1 MKRIKALANFLEI
14 KKSNITEGYDE
25 FTFETEENGEY
36 MVLTDEEADEKAAAY
51 IEQSL
56 WAFSTGFLASETGID
71 EEVFKA
77 IQANERC
84 ESNNDAIESIVNSTC
99 GIDDFVESAIS
110 ADGRGHFI
118 NSYDGEESQ
127 EGEYFI
133 YRVN

>member
-1 MKRIKALANFLEI
+1 MKRITALANFLGV
-14 KKSNITEGYDE
+14 KKSTITEGYDE

-36 MVLTDEEADEKAAAY
+36 MVLTDKEADARAEEDIK
-51 IEQSL
+51 ETL
-56 WAFSTGFLASETGID
+56 WAFNPSFLSSETGID

-77 IQANERC
+77 IQDNGRC
-84 ESNNDAIESIVNSTC
+84 ESNNEAIESIVNSTC
-99 GIDDFVESAIS
+99 GIDGFIEEAIT
-110 ADGRGHFI
+110 ADSRGHFI